1 MNEIEQ
7 RIQQNIN
14 DSIAVKK
21 KTAELLVPRIA
32 AAVEK
37 IIDVLVNNHKILV
50 CGNGGSHCDAQ
61 HFASEMINRYE
72 MDRPSLPTIA
82 LGCEAPTLTSIA
94 NDYHYHEIFA
104 KQIRGLGQSG
114 DLLMVISTS
123 GQSPNI
129 LTAVKTAHS
138 LGMCV
143 LTLTGRDGGELATL
157 LGENDLELRVPSE
170 ITARIQETHLLIIHN
185 LCDLIDRKLFGEIG
199 EISP

>member
-1 MNEIEQ
+1 MNVIEEI
-7 RIQQNIN
+7 IQQNFS
-14 DSIAVKK
+14 DSIAVKT
-21 KTAELLVPRIA
+21 KTAELLTPRIA

-37 IIDVLVNNHKILV
+37 IIATLVNNQKILV

-82 LGCEAPTLTSIA
+82 LGSEVPTLTSVA
-94 NDYHYHEIFA
+94 NDYSYHEIFA

-129 LTAVKTAHS
+129 ITAVKTAHS
-138 LGMCV
+138 LGLTV
-143 LTLTGRDGGELATL
+143 LALTGRDGGELATL
-157 LGENDLELRVPSE
+157 LNDDDLELRVPAE
-170 ITARIQETHLLIIHN
+170 VTARIQEVHLLIIHN
-185 LCDLIDRKLFGEIG
+185 LCDLIDRKLFGEI
-199 EISP
+199 ST